1 MKLNEH
7 MQNESYPKV
16 LGIDYGT
23 KRIGV
28 AVSYGSLAEPLMV
41 INNAGS
47 EKTDN
52 HIVIESALHEIAGIC
67 QVERVVEI
75 VVGVSEQEMAA
86 KTAHF
91 AKLLQDFTHL
101 PVCLSDETL
110 SSQAAE
116 RKLREAQAP
125 RRKRSGK
132 IDHFSAALILE
143 EWLETKQA

>member
-1 MKLNEH
+1 MKSDTN
-7 MQNESYPKV
+7 MQNETYPKV

-41 INNAGS
+41 INNSGS

-52 HIVIESALHEIAGIC
+52 QVVIESALHEIAGIC
-67 QVERVVEI
+67 QVEGAVEI
-75 VVGVSEQEMAA
+75 VVGVSEQEMAD

-91 AKLLQDFTHL
+91 AKLLQEMTHL
-101 PVCLSDETL
+101 PVCLTDETL
-110 SSQAAE
+110 SSQTAE
-116 RKLREAQAP
+116 QKLREAKAP
-125 RRKRSGK
+125 RQKRSGK

>member
-1 MKLNEH
+1 
-7 MQNESYPKV
+7 MQTDMYPKV

-47 EKTDN
+47 EKTN
-52 HIVIESALHEIAGIC
+52 TQVVIESALHEIAGIC
-67 QVERVVEI
+67 QVEGAIEI
-75 VVGVSEQEMAA
+75 VVGVSEQAMAA
-86 KTAHF
+86 KTTKF

-101 PVCLSDETL
+101 PVCLTDETL
-110 SSQAAE
+110 SSQKAE
-116 RKLREAQAP
+116 QKLREARAP

-143 EWLETKQA
+143 EWLEAKQA